1 MERIGNKWMI
11 DLSPS
16 AVKGHGLQLR
26 QGENILKGFAVCDAS
41 RVFVKAEARIL
52 YGVRVLV
59 WHDQIEDP
67 VSLTYAFSA
76 FNSEANLYGAD
87 GIPVLPFRFD
97 LEPSAYLAP
106 MAWADCD
113 RLTEFSWT
121 QALLRDSLRSK
132 KKTWPGQN
140 QLWEVTG
147 GGGKLELTGEIHG
160 YGSADIRLDYWNAD
174 ERPVVIEAAVSH
186 ASAYPPLDLSVYT
199 GIELTVLNPDHQR
212 KTVQLLLE
220 DTNGVFFESQPAV
233 IEDAFRQQILVW
245 SAESLA
251 VDTSRVTR
259 LAFRLMDPGGKGS
272 LIFIRVNFPYRPEEE

>member
-1 MERIGNKWMI
+1 M
-11 DLSPS
+11 
-16 AVKGHGLQLR
+16 
-26 QGENILKGFAVCDAS
+26 
-41 RVFVKAEARIL
+41 FVKAEARIL

-140 QLWEVTG
+140 QLG
-147 GGGKLELTGEIHG
+147 KSRRRGKLELTGEIHVMG
-160 YGSADIRLDYWNAD
+160 APTSGLTTGMRTNCLLLRGGCIAC
-174 ERPVVIEAAVSH
+174 
-186 ASAYPPLDLSVYT
+186 SAYPP
-199 GIELTVLNPDHQR
+199 
-212 KTVQLLLE
+212 
-220 DTNGVFFESQPAV
+220 A
-233 IEDAFRQQILVW
+233 
-245 SAESLA
+245 
-251 VDTSRVTR
+251 
-259 LAFRLMDPGGKGS
+259 
-272 LIFIRVNFPYRPEEE
+272 